1 MEYKPLT
8 MTPPRIERLR
18 KITEYE
24 GKAKHSQQ
32 MAEAALGPLERQ
44 GWLEL
49 AKDWQELAT
58 EARQFD
64 EEIQQ
69 IKVPS
74 VDP

>member
-18 KITEYE
+18 KIVEYE
-24 GKAKHSQQ
+24 NKAKHSLQ
-32 MAEAALGPLERQ
+32 MADVALGPLERE

-49 AKDWQELAT
+49 AKDWQDLAI

-64 EEIQQ
+64 EEIRQ
-69 IKVPS
+69 ITSPGLGA
-74 VDP
+74 